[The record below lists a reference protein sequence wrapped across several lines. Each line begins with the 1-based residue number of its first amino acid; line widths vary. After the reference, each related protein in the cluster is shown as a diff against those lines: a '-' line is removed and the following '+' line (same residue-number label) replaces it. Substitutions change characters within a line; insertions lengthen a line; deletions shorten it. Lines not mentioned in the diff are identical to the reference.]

1 MILSTYTV
9 PVYCPENDGIR
20 HSNLVVSEE
29 IVQDTENVPLAF
41 AGIVVYGPD
50 EPLISVRIA
59 DPFKLDTMSAVNVA
73 VLP

>member
-9 PVYCPENDGIR
+9 PVCCPANDGIR

-29 IVQDTENVPLAF
+29 IVNDTENVPLVF
-41 AGIVVYGPD
+41 AGILVYWLD
-50 EPLISVRIA
+50 EPSSSIRIA
-59 DPFKLDTMSAVNVA
+59 DPFKLDVMSAVNVA